1 MQNKRIYLSDNY
13 LFQYYGELIIA
24 TSKINGMELRMN
36 RVDSLIIESVNQYVD
51 VQLIINNAIRGL
63 NISEEKQNLIEESV
77 KIQIKKL
84 CDSGILD
91 DKNNHN
97 CSILKNKI
105 YGDKG
110 LFYPGY
116 INIELTNACNFKCEH
131 CYKEAGI
138 KNDYLDFRSI
148 MLLKEIFKNKTPLI
162 QLSGGEPFLY
172 PQITQ
177 LINELSDCFKI
188 SIVSNGSRISVV
200 DVEVLKKI
208 NNLQISLYGT
218 NEKEYYTFTNNLNG
232 FKLLQEGCNH
242 LKKNNIPFTCAVTVN
257 KNNINKIDEICQTA
271 YVLGAKELRFGLGS
285 LVGRLKKE
293 RLNYIFDNSTVRMI
307 YRNIR
312 RQQEKYKGKMNIEL
326 WNEKNKKDF
335 NFDIKISDG
344 LSCGAGCRS
353 IVVSEKGIIRPC
365 EFLPDKYFS
374 LGDLNQYKEFIYGKK
389 KCNFI
394 KEMKQFNEELSKENV
409 SFGDICEP
417 LDNYYKLINMK
428 ESNEI

>member
-148 MLLKEIFKNKTPLI
+148 MLLKEIFK
-162 QLSGGEPFLY
+162 
-172 PQITQ
+172 
-177 LINELSDCFKI
+177 C
-188 SIVSNGSRISVV
+188 
-200 DVEVLKKI
+200 
-208 NNLQISLYGT
+208 
-218 NEKEYYTFTNNLNG
+218 
-232 FKLLQEGCNH
+232 
-242 LKKNNIPFTCAVTVN
+242 
-257 KNNINKIDEICQTA
+257 
-271 YVLGAKELRFGLGS
+271 
-285 LVGRLKKE
+285 
-293 RLNYIFDNSTVRMI
+293 IF
-307 YRNIR
+307 
-312 RQQEKYKGKMNIEL
+312 
-326 WNEKNKKDF
+326 
-335 NFDIKISDG
+335 
-344 LSCGAGCRS
+344 
-353 IVVSEKGIIRPC
+353 
-365 EFLPDKYFS
+365 
-374 LGDLNQYKEFIYGKK
+374 
-389 KCNFI
+389 FI
-394 KEMKQFNEELSKENV
+394 K
-409 SFGDICEP
+409 
-417 LDNYYKLINMK
+417 
-428 ESNEI
+428 